1 MREMLMVSIVGA
13 GTLAMRSVFIVGS
26 ATLPASLERLMRHA
40 KPAILAALVG
50 GFLVG
55 ADGLSLNALV
65 ALVVAGIATVR
76 GAGMLT
82 TIAIGVG
89 VAFVLPF

>member
-26 ATLPASLERLMRHA
+26 ATLTPSLERLMRHA

-55 ADGLSLNALV
+55 ADGISLSTVA

-82 TIAIGVG
+82 TITLGVTT
-89 VAFVLPF
+89 AFVLPF

>member
-1 MREMLMVSIVGA
+1 MREMLVVSIVGA

-55 ADGLSLNALV
+55 ADGLSLNTLV

>member
-1 MREMLMVSIVGA
+1 MREMLIVSIVGA

-26 ATLPASLERLMRHA
+26 ATLPASVERLMRHA

-55 ADGLSLNALV
+55 ADGLSLNTMV

>member
-1 MREMLMVSIVGA
+1 MREVLMVSIVGA

-26 ATLPASLERLMRHA
+26 ATLTPSVERLMRHA

-55 ADGLSLNALV
+55 ADGISLNTVV
-65 ALVVAGIATVR
+65 ALVVAGIATAR

-82 TIAIGVG
+82 TIAMGVG
-89 VAFVLPF
+89 TALVLPF

>member
-26 ATLPASLERLMRHA
+26 ASLPAAVERLMRHA
-40 KPAILAALVG
+40 RPAILAALVG

-55 ADGLSLNALV
+55 ADGLSLNTLV
-65 ALVVAGIATVR
+65 ALAVAGVATVR

-82 TIAIGVG
+82 TIVLG
-89 VAFVLPF
+89 VATAFALPF